1 MKATANNNNENQV
14 IYNKIA
20 KVARRAFEFIEIEPG
35 QYSAN
40 QILAALKKCKAHWN
54 DRAPEF
60 YTLEDAETVAVG
72 SFSCQFLI
80 KDAFR
85 ILAKVATAWNIPTAG
100 RATFEREKEDTAT
113 VAAFDVPAAA
123 AAICKAID
131 KKDSRENMRYIYMD
145 VKRRAAVASDGRVLT
160 VAAVPSLNTTDTE
173 RAGFMIHPS
182 LFKAG
187 RVAID
192 ANNKASNGHKVAESP
207 VLRYPNWAGVFP
219 TVYDTDAIT
228 FDKKAAAALKKAVA
242 AATTQAEQIY
252 SNGEVIQTVAIY
264 GEANTNKI
272 TVRSRQKENIL
283 INNERIEKTTYSDHD
298 VTTADTLQRS
308 FCWVLNGIRFAS
320 LPTFEKI
327 YLPGNGRAAVV
338 VGKNAVSLLMPVEMC
353 EDWQNPTNAN
363 YNNYTRPNYAQPVN
377 VIDNLLNVPAAPVAI
392 DDTTESDT
400 AAAVAIDTNESTTDT
415 DTTTAAAAV
424 MTEEEKQ
431 EARRAR
437 RRERDR
443 ARRAAQK
450 AARAAANESDTN
462 ESEATPAPTAIDT
475 NESDT
480 AAPAAILND
489 GNEGTTDTD
498 TNESEATP
506 APAAVVSFWQYAAR
520 AAAAVVL
527 LIVIVA
533 GRTFDTANNSDT
545 AAAIGK
551 FKAIT
556 ATKAAKATDTNATT
570 IKATQNTQK
579 AAQEATKAAKV
590 ADTNATTIKA
600 AQNAQKAAQNESD
613 TAAPAA
619 ILNDGSEDTTDTAA
633 PAAIDTNESDTAA
646 PAAILND
653 GSEDTTDTTDATGT
667 DTAESDTDTAE
678 SNDAPTT
685 APTGPALGLS
695 AAACVFFPII

>member
-1 MKATANNNNENQV
+1 MKTTANNNNENQV
-14 IYNKIA
+14 IYNEIA
-20 KVARRAFEFIEIEPG
+20 KVARRAFEFIEIAPG

-40 QILAALKKCKAHWN
+40 QILNAIKKCKARWN

-60 YTLEDAETVAVG
+60 YTLEDAATVAVG

-100 RATFEREKEDTAT
+100 RATFEREKEDAAT
-113 VAAFDVPAAA
+113 VAAFDAPAAA

-131 KKDSRENMRYIYMD
+131 KKDSRESMRYVYID
-145 VKRRAAVASDGRVLT
+145 AKRRAAVASDGRILT
-160 VAAVPSLNTTDTE
+160 VSAVPSLNTTDTE
-173 RAGFMIHPS
+173 RAGFMVHPS

-187 RVAID
+187 RVTID
-192 ANNKASNGHKVAESP
+192 ANNKAANGDKVEDAP

-219 TVYDTDAIT
+219 AVYDTDAIT

-242 AATTQAEQIY
+242 AATKQAEQIY

-283 INNERIEKTTYSDHD
+283 INNEWIEKTTYSDHN

-308 FCWVLNGIRFAS
+308 FCWVLNGSRFAS

-377 VIDNLLNVPAAPVAI
+377 VIDDLLNIPAAPVAI

-400 AAAVAIDTNESTTDT
+400 AAPAAVVILNDGSEDATGTAAPAAAIDN
-415 DTTTAAAAV
+415 
-424 MTEEEKQ
+424 
-431 EARRAR
+431 
-437 RRERDR
+437 
-443 ARRAAQK
+443 
-450 AARAAANESDTN
+450 
-462 ESEATPAPTAIDT
+462 

-489 GNEGTTDTD
+489 GSEDTTGTAAPAAAIDN
-498 TNESEATP
+498 NESDTA
-506 APAAVVSFWQYAAR
+506 APAVVSFWQYAAR
-520 AAAAVVL
+520 VAAAVIL
-527 LIVIVA
+527 LIMIVA
-533 GRTFDTANNSDT
+533 GRSLDTANNSDT
-545 AAAIGK
+545 AAGIGN

-570 IKATQNTQK
+570 IKAAQNAQK
-579 AAQEATKAAKV
+579 AAQEATKAAK
-590 ADTNATTIKA
+590 ATDTNATTIKA
-600 AQNAQKAAQNESD
+600 AQNAQKAAQNESDAAAPAAILNDGSEDATDTAAPAAAIDNNESD

-619 ILNDGSEDTTDTAA
+619 ILNDGSEDTTDTA
-633 PAAIDTNESDTAA
+633 
-646 PAAILND
+646 
-653 GSEDTTDTTDATGT
+653 DATGT

>member
-1 MKATANNNNENQV
+1 MKTTANNNNENQV
-14 IYNKIA
+14 IYNEIA
-20 KVARRAFEFIEIEPG
+20 KVARRAFEFIEIAPG

-40 QILAALKKCKAHWN
+40 QILNAIKKCKARWN

-60 YTLEDAETVAVG
+60 YTLEDAATVAVG

-100 RATFEREKEDTAT
+100 RATFEREKEDAAT
-113 VAAFDVPAAA
+113 VAAFDAPAAA

-131 KKDSRENMRYIYMD
+131 KKDSRESMRYVYID
-145 VKRRAAVASDGRVLT
+145 AKRRAAVASDGRILT
-160 VAAVPSLNTTDTE
+160 VSAVPSLNTTDTE
-173 RAGFMIHPS
+173 RAGFMVHPS

-187 RVAID
+187 RVTID
-192 ANNKASNGHKVAESP
+192 ANNKAANGDKVEDAP

-219 TVYDTDAIT
+219 AVYDTDAIT

-242 AATTQAEQIY
+242 AATKQAEQIY

-283 INNERIEKTTYSDHD
+283 INNEWIEKTTYSDHN

-308 FCWVLNGIRFAS
+308 FCWVLNGSRFAS

-377 VIDNLLNVPAAPVAI
+377 VIDDLLNIPAAPVAI

-400 AAAVAIDTNESTTDT
+400 AAPAAVVILNDGSEDATDTAAPAAAIDN
-415 DTTTAAAAV
+415 
-424 MTEEEKQ
+424 
-431 EARRAR
+431 
-437 RRERDR
+437 
-443 ARRAAQK
+443 
-450 AARAAANESDTN
+450 
-462 ESEATPAPTAIDT
+462 

-480 AAPAAILND
+480 AAP
-489 GNEGTTDTD
+489 
-498 TNESEATP
+498 
-506 APAAVVSFWQYAAR
+506 AVVSFWQYAAR
-520 AAAAVVL
+520 VAAAVIL
-527 LIVIVA
+527 LIMIVA
-533 GRTFDTANNSDT
+533 GRSLDTANNSDT
-545 AAAIGK
+545 AAGIGN

-570 IKATQNTQK
+570 IKA
-579 AAQEATKAAKV
+579 
-590 ADTNATTIKA
+590 

-613 TAAPAA
+613 AAAPAA
-619 ILNDGSEDTTDTAA
+619 ILNDGSEDTTDTA
-633 PAAIDTNESDTAA
+633 
-646 PAAILND
+646 
-653 GSEDTTDTTDATGT
+653 DATGT

>member
-1 MKATANNNNENQV
+1 MKTTANNNNENQV
-14 IYNKIA
+14 IYNEIA
-20 KVARRAFEFIEIEPG
+20 KVARRAFEFIEIAPG

-40 QILAALKKCKAHWN
+40 QILNAIKKCKARWN

-60 YTLEDAETVAVG
+60 YTLEDAATVAVG

-100 RATFEREKEDTAT
+100 RATFEREKEDAAT
-113 VAAFDVPAAA
+113 VAAFDAPAAA

-131 KKDSRENMRYIYMD
+131 KKDSRESMRYVYID
-145 VKRRAAVASDGRVLT
+145 AKRRAAVASDGRILT
-160 VAAVPSLNTTDTE
+160 VSAVPSLNTTDTE
-173 RAGFMIHPS
+173 RAGFMVHPS

-187 RVAID
+187 RVTID
-192 ANNKASNGHKVAESP
+192 ANNKAANGDKVEDAP

-219 TVYDTDAIT
+219 AVYDTDAIT

-242 AATTQAEQIY
+242 AATKQAEQIY

-283 INNERIEKTTYSDHD
+283 INNEWIEKTTYSDHN

-308 FCWVLNGIRFAS
+308 FCWVLNGSRFAS

-377 VIDNLLNVPAAPVAI
+377 VIDDLLNIPAAPVAI

-400 AAAVAIDTNESTTDT
+400 AAPAAVVILNDGSEDATGTAAPAAAIDN
-415 DTTTAAAAV
+415 
-424 MTEEEKQ
+424 
-431 EARRAR
+431 
-437 RRERDR
+437 
-443 ARRAAQK
+443 
-450 AARAAANESDTN
+450 
-462 ESEATPAPTAIDT
+462 

-480 AAPAAILND
+480 AAP
-489 GNEGTTDTD
+489 
-498 TNESEATP
+498 
-506 APAAVVSFWQYAAR
+506 AVVSFWQYAAR
-520 AAAAVVL
+520 VAAAVIL
-527 LIVIVA
+527 LIMIVA
-533 GRTFDTANNSDT
+533 GRSLDTANNSDT
-545 AAAIGK
+545 AAGIGN

-570 IKATQNTQK
+570 IKAAQNAQK
-579 AAQEATKAAKV
+579 AAQEATKAAK
-590 ADTNATTIKA
+590 ATDTNATTIKA
-600 AQNAQKAAQNESD
+600 AQNAQKAAQNESDAAAPAAILNDGSEDATDTAAPAAAIDNNESD

-619 ILNDGSEDTTDTAA
+619 ILNDGSEDTTDTA
-633 PAAIDTNESDTAA
+633 
-646 PAAILND
+646 
-653 GSEDTTDTTDATGT
+653 DATGT